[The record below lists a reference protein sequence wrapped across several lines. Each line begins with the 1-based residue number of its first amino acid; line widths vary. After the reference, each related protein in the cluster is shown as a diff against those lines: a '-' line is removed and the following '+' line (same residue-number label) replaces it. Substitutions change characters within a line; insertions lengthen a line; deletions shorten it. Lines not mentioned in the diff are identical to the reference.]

1 MNTKNLAKPAKQGAM
16 DDAILQI
23 PPTII
28 STAFSDRI
36 QKTLRNPLDIKRIM
50 NERVWLRPNGV
61 NLDDM
66 LYIVEKTKDRNY
78 IEFMLHS
85 SELMPGGSPTFKSKR
100 SVERLYSDLNCL
112 FSEIKKERRGITL
125 SEYAVLYGKE
135 SEQN

>member
-1 MNTKNLAKPAKQGAM
+1 MDAKNPAKPAKQGGM
-16 DDAILQI
+16 EDAILQI

-28 STAFSDRI
+28 STALSDKI
-36 QKTLRNPLDIKRIM
+36 QKTLKNPLEIKRIM
-50 NERVWLRPNGV
+50 KERVWLRPNGV

-85 SELMPGGSPTFKSKR
+85 SELMPGGSPTFQSKKSI
-100 SVERLYSDLNCL
+100 ERLYSDLNCL
-112 FSEIKKERRGITL
+112 FSEIEKERRGITL

-135 SEQN
+135 SARN